1 MDTIA
6 AYLIIATLIILGFF
20 QILLALGKPY
30 GRFAWGGQHVVL
42 PRRLRIGSALSVLLY
57 ALIAYI
63 ALGQSGLVE
72 SALADQTLQTFSWVL
87 FAYFALGVLMNG
99 VSRSKQE
106 RFTMVPTSALLAASF
121 LILAL

>member
-1 MDTIA
+1 MDNIA
-6 AYLIIATLIILGFF
+6 AYLVVIILLVLGVF
-20 QILLALGKPY
+20 QVLLALGKPY

-57 ALIAYI
+57 TLIAYI
-63 ALGQSGLVE
+63 ALGQSDLME

-99 VSRSKQE
+99 ISRSKQE
-106 RFTMVPTSALLAASF
+106 RVTMAPTSALLAASF